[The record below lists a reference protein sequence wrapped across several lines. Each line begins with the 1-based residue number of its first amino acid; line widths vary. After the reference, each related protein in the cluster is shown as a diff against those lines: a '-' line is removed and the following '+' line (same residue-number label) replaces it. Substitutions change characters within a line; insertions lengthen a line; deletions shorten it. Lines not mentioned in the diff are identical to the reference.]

1 MIRTKRA
8 GLGGIAR
15 LMVIVAAAA
24 LLAGCAVGEGFER
37 FRGELVQLREQL
49 AADQNAWQD
58 RLTAMQP
65 DDPRRGGI
73 QAELSSATAQLA
85 AVDAA
90 VAHADLIEAE
100 AEHPTDPISRL
111 VGAVAPWLPEPVRTP
126 LALTAALV
134 ATAVRARQL
143 KKGAA
148 SIAASIRRVM
158 LDDPQLADSLGK
170 HAATLRS
177 IQTPTAARIVDELDP
192 ARRML
197 RLPI

>member
-1 MIRTKRA
+1 MRRTRKA
-8 GLGGIAR
+8 GVGAIAR
-15 LMVIVAAAA
+15 LVVIVAAAA
-24 LLAGCAVGEGFER
+24 ALAGCAVGEGFDR
-37 FRGELVQLREQL
+37 FRGELAQLRAQL
-49 AADQNAWQD
+49 ASDQRAWQS
-58 RLTAMQP
+58 RLSALDP

-73 QAELSSATAQLA
+73 RAQLSSATAQLT

-100 AEHPTDPISRL
+100 AAHPTDPISRL
-111 VGAVAPWLPEPVRTP
+111 IGAVVPWLPEPVRTP
-126 LALTAALV
+126 LVLTAALV
-134 ATAVRARQL
+134 ATAARARQL

-158 LDDPQLADSLGK
+158 HDDPQLAEAFGK
-170 HAATLRS
+170 HATTLRS

-192 ARRML
+192 ARKLL